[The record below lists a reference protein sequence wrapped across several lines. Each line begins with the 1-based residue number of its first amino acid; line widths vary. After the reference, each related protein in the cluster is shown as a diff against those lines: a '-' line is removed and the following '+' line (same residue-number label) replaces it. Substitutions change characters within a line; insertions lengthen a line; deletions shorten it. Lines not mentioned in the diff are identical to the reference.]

1 MGNSASKKK
10 GRQTNGRNT
19 APTQAVAANKKK
31 GDKSSRSDVQ
41 PVVLESFEDVRIK
54 YHVSP
59 KELGNGHYG
68 VVRQCQNR
76 ETKEWFAVKT
86 IKKSKVC
93 GS

>member
-10 GRQTNGRNT
+10 GRHSNGRNA

-31 GDKSSRSDVQ
+31 EEKTSRQ
-41 PVVLESFEDVRIK
+41 AVVLEKFEDVRIK

-76 ETKEWFAVKT
+76 ETKGWFAVKS

-93 GS
+93 D